1 MEPRPRGPTLV
12 LVVETPLHIARV
24 WVEFD
29 DPATPGQRFRCDLT
43 WLTSNWRCTF
53 GGGCAGIYADR
64 PHDGCCTLGA
74 HFTDDD
80 DVERVAAAVDALTP
94 RDWQRHPGKA
104 SDRTVW
110 LEYDADGSRKTR
122 VVDGGCVFLNQPGF
136 TGGAGCALHAA
147 AIRSG
152 AEPHRLKPDV
162 CWQLPTRRSYRT
174 VELPDGTSY
183 LEVSITE
190 YDRRAWG
197 AGGHD
202 LDWYCS
208 SNPAAHTAREPV
220 FRSCRV
226 ELIELMGQAAYEE
239 LAVRCDAHLRL
250 VRPSSEAGRALRRLY
265 LHPATAEAAAAPTR
279 KPATTREPKSSGDSR
294 T

>member
-1 MEPRPRGPTLV
+1 MAPTLV

-136 TGGAGCALHAA
+136 TGA
-147 AIRSG
+147 
-152 AEPHRLKPDV
+152 
-162 CWQLPTRRSYRT
+162 
-174 VELPDGTSY
+174 
-183 LEVSITE
+183 
-190 YDRRAWG
+190 
-197 AGGHD
+197 
-202 LDWYCS
+202 
-208 SNPAAHTAREPV
+208 PAALCTRPQSAPVRSRTGSSPTSAGSCPPAARTA
-220 FRSCRV
+220 
-226 ELIELMGQAAYEE
+226 
-239 LAVRCDAHLRL
+239 
-250 VRPSSEAGRALRRLY
+250 PSSCPTGR
-265 LHPATAEAAAAPTR
+265 HT
-279 KPATTREPKSSGDSR
+279 SR
-294 T
+294 

>member
-1 MEPRPRGPTLV
+1 M
-12 LVVETPLHIARV
+12 VETSLHI
-24 WVEFD
+24 EFD
-29 DPATPGQRFRCDLT
+29 DPVTAGQRFRCDLT
-43 WLTSNWRCTF
+43 WLTSSWRCIY
-53 GGGCAGIYADR
+53 GAGCAGIYADR

-80 DVERVAAAVDALTP
+80 DVERVQAAVEALASQ
-94 RDWQRHPGKA
+94 DWQRHPGQPVGP
-104 SDRTVW
+104 SDRSLW

-122 VVDGGCVFLNQPGF
+122 VVDGGCVFLNPPGF
-136 TGGAGCALHAA
+136 AGGAGCALHAA

-220 FRSCRV
+220 YRSCRV
-226 ELIELMGQAAYEE
+226 ELIELMGPAAYEE

-250 VRPSSEAGRALRRLY
+250 VRPSSDAGRALRRLY
-265 LHPATAEAAAAPTR
+265 LHPATAEAAATPTR
-279 KPATTREPKSSGDSR
+279 KAATKRASRSGGDER